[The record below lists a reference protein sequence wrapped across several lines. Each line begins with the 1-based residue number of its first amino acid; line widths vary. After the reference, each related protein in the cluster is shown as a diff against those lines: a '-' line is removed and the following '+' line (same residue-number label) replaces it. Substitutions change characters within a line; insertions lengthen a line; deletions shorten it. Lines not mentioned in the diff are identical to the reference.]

1 MSQLFPHLFE
11 PITIGSTTIRNRIV
25 SSGHDTVL
33 DDHGHIGDDLVAY
46 HEARAQGGA
55 GLIVLQVS
63 GVHETA
69 RYTSHVLMATDE
81 SSVPGYRAVA
91 EAVHRHGA
99 TIVAQLFHPGREVM
113 DGERGMAPRAKAPS
127 DEPQERFKVVPEAL
141 TTAEVRDIIAGYGHA
156 AKRIVESGIDGV
168 EIVASH
174 GYLPIQFFN
183 PAVNTRTD
191 EYGGCPENRRRF
203 LAEVAQTVRAA
214 VGPDVV
220 VGVRVSGEEKTE
232 DGLVAAEILDLI
244 DHLDSLTA
252 DADDTDG
259 VADVADAAD
268 GVDCLD
274 YFSITAGDSST
285 LQGAVHI
292 VPSMQIDPGYATNL
306 SEQVKKITDKTVM
319 VAGRINQPHE
329 AETAIAEG
337 RTDMAIMTRAMIC
350 DPEIANKSAADN
362 VDEIRACIGCNQACI
377 GHFQQGVPIS
387 CIQYPESGRE
397 LTFLPRP
404 TVRTR
409 RKVLVIGGGP
419 AGLKAAAVAAEQGDD
434 VVLCEK
440 EPHLGG
446 AVQLAQELPYRSEFG
461 GAATNLT
468 AEAARAGV
476 DIRTSA
482 PATQNLITEVAPDH
496 VIIATGAEQ
505 RMPALEIADDAF
517 VIGARDYLRESPDLP
532 VGRVLV
538 TDWKGDWIGLGIAL
552 RLAEA
557 GRQVTL
563 ATAANFAGAAIQ
575 QYTRTLLVS
584 QALRTGRVQFVNDA
598 RLVGVDT
605 DTGYL
610 QSTLCEVV
618 HEVDGVAA
626 TIVSAAPRSV
636 PVDLDVGAAS
646 VTVIG
651 DALAP
656 RTVEEAVYEG
666 LTAATDLAERRES
679 VTA

>member
-1 MSQLFPHLFE
+1 MSKLFPHLFE
-11 PITIGSTTIRNRIV
+11 PITLGSTTIRNRIV

-46 HEARAQGGA
+46 HEARAKGGA

-81 SSVPGYRAVA
+81 SSVPGYQAVA

-99 TIVAQLFHPGREVM
+99 TIFAQLFHPGREVM

-141 TTAEVRDIIAGYGHA
+141 STDEIKDIIAGYGRA
-156 AKRIVESGIDGV
+156 AKRIADSGIDGV

-183 PAVNTRTD
+183 PSVNTRTD
-191 EYGGCPENRRRF
+191 EYGGSPENRRRF
-203 LAEVAQTVRAA
+203 LAEVAQTVRES

-220 VGVRVSGEEKTE
+220 VGLRISGEEKTE
-232 DGLVAAEILDLI
+232 DGLVATEILNLI
-244 DHLDSLTA
+244 EHLDTLRA
-252 DADDTDG
+252 GED
-259 VADVADAAD
+259 
-268 GVDCLD
+268 DCLD
-274 YFSITAGDSST
+274 YYSITAGDSST

-292 VPSMQIDPGYATNL
+292 VPSMQIDPGYATSL

-350 DPEIANKSAADN
+350 DPEIANKSSADN

-404 TVRTR
+404 KVRTR

-440 EPHLGG
+440 EPRLGG
-446 AVQLAQELPYRSEFG
+446 AVLLAQELPYRSEFG
-461 GAATNLT
+461 GAATNLS

-482 PATQNLITEVAPDH
+482 PATQNLITEVAADH

-505 RMPALEIADDAF
+505 RMPALEVADDAF
-517 VIGARDYLRESPDLP
+517 VIGARDYLREGPDLP
-532 VGRVLV
+532 AGRVLV

-557 GRQVTL
+557 GRHVSL

-584 QALRTGRVQFVNDA
+584 QALRSGRIAFINDA
-598 RLVGVDT
+598 RLVGVDA

-618 HEVDGVAA
+618 HEVSGVAA

-636 PVDLDVGAAS
+636 PVDLDFGAAS

-651 DALAP
+651 DAVAP

-666 LTAATDLAERRES
+666 LTAATDLAARDGAVAGERAVS
-679 VTA
+679 A

>member
-11 PITIGSTTIRNRIV
+11 PITLGTRTIRNRIV

-46 HEARAQGGA
+46 HEARARGGA

-63 GVHETA
+63 GVHESA

-81 SSVPGYRAVA
+81 SSAPGYRAVA

-99 TIVAQLFHPGREVM
+99 TIFAQLFHPGREVM
-113 DGERGMAPRAKAPS
+113 DGEQGMAPRAKAPS

-141 TTAEVRDIIAGYGHA
+141 TTAEVKDIIAGYGRA
-156 AKRIVESGIDGV
+156 AKRITDAGIDGV
-168 EIVASH
+168 ELVASH

-191 EYGGCPENRRRF
+191 EYGGSPENRRRF
-203 LAEVAQTVRAA
+203 LAEVVATVRAA
-214 VGPDVV
+214 AGPEAV
-220 VGVRVSGEEKTE
+220 VGLRISGEEKTE
-232 DGLVAAEILDLI
+232 DGLVATEILDLI
-244 DHLDSLTA
+244 GHLDDLE
-252 DADDTDG
+252 TDG
-259 VADVADAAD
+259 R
-268 GVDCLD
+268 DCLD
-274 YFSITAGDSST
+274 YFSVTAGDSST

-292 VPSMQIDPGYATNL
+292 VPSMQIDPGYATAL

-329 AETAIAEG
+329 AEAAIAEG

-350 DPEIANKSAADN
+350 DPEIANKSQADA

-404 TVRTR
+404 RMRTR
-409 RKVLVIGGGP
+409 RTVLVIGGGP
-419 AGLKAAAVAAEQGDD
+419 AGLKAAAVAAEQGNQ

-440 EPHLGG
+440 EPQLGG
-446 AVQLAQELPYRSEFG
+446 AVLLAQELPYRSEFG
-461 GAATNLT
+461 GAATNLS
-468 AEAARAGV
+468 AEAARVGV
-476 DIRTSA
+476 DIRTST
-482 PATQNLITEVAPDH
+482 PVTQDLVTEVVPDH
-496 VIIATGAEQ
+496 VIVATGARE
-505 RMPALEIADDAF
+505 RMPALEIADEAL
-517 VIGARDYLRESPDLP
+517 VIGAREYVRQSPGLP
-532 VGRVLV
+532 AGRVLV

-552 RLAEA
+552 RLAES
-557 GRQVTL
+557 GRQVSL

-584 QALRTGRVQFVNDA
+584 QALRTGRIEFVNDA
-598 RLVGVDT
+598 RLVGVDA

-618 HEVDGVAA
+618 HEVEGVAA
-626 TIVSAAPRSV
+626 TIVSSAPRSV
-636 PVDLDVGAAS
+636 PVDLDFGAAS

-666 LTAATDLAERRES
+666 LTAATALTERKDA
-679 VTA
+679 VPV

>member
-11 PITIGSTTIRNRIV
+11 PITLGRRSIRNRIV

-33 DDHGHIGDDLVAY
+33 DESGMIGDDLVAY
-46 HEARAQGGA
+46 HEARAQGGC

-99 TIVAQLFHPGREVM
+99 TIFAQLFHPGREVM
-113 DGERGMAPRAKAPS
+113 DGERGMAPRAVAPS

-141 TTAEVRDIIAGYGHA
+141 SAAVIKEIIAGYATA
-156 AKRIVESGIDGV
+156 AKRIADSGIDGV

-183 PAVNTRTD
+183 PRVNTRTD
-191 EYGGCPENRRRF
+191 EYGGSPVKRRRF
-203 LAEVAQTVRAA
+203 LAEVVAGVRAA

-220 VGVRVSGEEKTE
+220 VGVRISGEEKTE
-232 DGLVAAEILDLI
+232 DGLVAPEILDLI
-244 DHLDSLTA
+244 EHLDAMET
-252 DADDTDG
+252 
-259 VADVADAAD
+259 D

-274 YFSITAGDSST
+274 YYSITAGDSST

-292 VPSMQIDPGYATNL
+292 VPSMQIEAAYAANL
-306 SEQVKKITDKTVM
+306 SEQVKKVTARPVM

-329 AETAIAEG
+329 AEKAIADG

-350 DPEIANKSAADN
+350 DPAIAAKSQRDA

-377 GHFQQGVPIS
+377 GHFQMGVPIS

-404 TVRTR
+404 QVRTR
-409 RKVLVIGGGP
+409 RRVLVIGGGP
-419 AGLKAAAVAAEQGDD
+419 AGLKAAAVAAEQGDE
-434 VVLCEK
+434 VVLCER

-446 AVQLAQELPYRSEFG
+446 AVLLAQKLPYRSEFG
-461 GAATNLT
+461 GVATNLS

-476 DIRTSA
+476 DIRTST
-482 PATQNLITEVAPDH
+482 PVTQTVLNELAPDH
-496 VIIATGAEQ
+496 VIVATGARQ
-505 RMPALEIADDAF
+505 RRPHLEIDDEAF
-517 VIGARDYLRESPDLP
+517 VIGARDYLSAEPSLPD
-532 VGRVLV
+532 GRVLV
-538 TDWKGDWIGLGIAL
+538 TDWKGDWIGLGLAL

-557 GRQVTL
+557 RVPVTL
-563 ATAANFAGAAIQ
+563 ATAANFAGAGIQ
-575 QYTRTLLVS
+575 QYTRTLLMS
-584 QALRTGRVQFVNDA
+584 QALRAGVEFLNDA
-598 RLVGVDT
+598 RLVGVDAN
-605 DTGYL
+605 TGYL

-618 HEVDGVAA
+618 HEVEGVAA
-626 TIVSAAPRSV
+626 TIVSGAPQSV
-636 PVDLDVGAAS
+636 VPELDFGSAS
-646 VTVIG
+646 LRTIG
-651 DALAP
+651 DAVAP
-656 RTVEEAVYEG
+656 RTVEEAVFEG
-666 LTAATDLAERRES
+666 LQAATDLAT
-679 VTA
+679 VA

>member
-1 MSQLFPHLFE
+1 MSALFPHLFE
-11 PITIGSTTIRNRIV
+11 PITIGPATIRNRIV

-46 HEARAQGGA
+46 HEARAKGGA

-63 GVHETA
+63 GVHESA
-69 RYTSHVLMATDE
+69 RYTNHVLMATEE
-81 SSVPGYRAVA
+81 SSVPGYQAVA

-99 TIVAQLFHPGREVM
+99 TIFAQLFHPGREVM
-113 DGERGMAPRAKAPS
+113 DGERGMAPRAVAPS
-127 DEPQERFKVVPEAL
+127 DEPQERFKVVPETL
-141 TTAEVRDIIAGYGHA
+141 TTDTIRDIITGYATA
-156 AKRIVESGIDGV
+156 AKRITDSGIDGV

-183 PAVNTRTD
+183 PRINTRTD
-191 EYGGCPENRRRF
+191 EYGGSAVNRRRF
-203 LAEVAQTVRAA
+203 LAEVVAGVRAA
-214 VGPDVV
+214 VGPEVV
-220 VGVRVSGEEKTE
+220 VGLRISGEEKTE
-232 DGLVAAEILDLI
+232 DGLVATEVLELIESLDAMG
-244 DHLDSLTA
+244 DEND
-252 DADDTDG
+252 
-259 VADVADAAD
+259 
-268 GVDCLD
+268 VDCLD
-274 YFSITAGDSST
+274 YYSITAGDSST

-292 VPSMQIDPGYATNL
+292 VPSMQVDPAYAANL

-329 AETAIAEG
+329 AEKAIAEG

-350 DPEIANKSAADN
+350 DPEIANKTQADK

-377 GHFQQGVPIS
+377 GHFQLGVPIS

-404 TVRTR
+404 RVRDR
-409 RKVLVIGGGP
+409 RRVLVIGGGP

-434 VVLCEK
+434 VVLCEA

-446 AVQLAQELPYRSEFG
+446 AVLLAQELPYRSEFG
-461 GAATNLT
+461 GAATNLS

-476 DIRTSA
+476 DIRTST
-482 PATQNLITEVAPDH
+482 PVTQETLAEVAPDH
-496 VIIATGAEQ
+496 VIVATGARQ
-505 RMPALEIADDAF
+505 RMPEIEIADDAF
-517 VIGARDYLRESPDLP
+517 VIGARDYLAQEPRLP
-532 VGRVLV
+532 AGRVLV

-557 GRQVTL
+557 GTPVTL

-584 QALRTGRVQFVNDA
+584 QALRTGRIEFLGDA
-598 RLVGVDT
+598 RLVGVDA

-636 PVDLDVGAAS
+636 TPDLDYGTAS

-666 LTAATDLAERRES
+666 LTVATDLAGPAVRRS
-679 VTA
+679 SRAGGQAVSA

>member
-1 MSQLFPHLFE
+1 MSKLFPHLFE
-11 PITIGSTTIRNRIV
+11 PITLGSTTIRNRIV

-33 DDHGHIGDDLVAY
+33 DDHGHIGDNLVAY
-46 HEARAQGGA
+46 HEARAKGGA

-81 SSVPGYRAVA
+81 SSVPGYQAVA

-99 TIVAQLFHPGREVM
+99 TIFAQLFHPGREVM

-127 DEPQERFKVVPEAL
+127 DEPQERFKVVPETL
-141 TTAEVRDIIAGYGHA
+141 STAEIKDIIAGYGRA
-156 AKRIVESGIDGV
+156 AKRIADSGIDGV

-183 PAVNTRTD
+183 PSVNTRTD
-191 EYGGCPENRRRF
+191 EYGGSPENRRRF
-203 LAEVAQTVRAA
+203 LAEVAQTVRES

-220 VGVRVSGEEKTE
+220 VGLRISGEEKTE
-232 DGLVAAEILDLI
+232 DGLVATEILDLI
-244 DHLDSLTA
+244 EHLDSLR
-252 DADDTDG
+252 
-259 VADVADAAD
+259 AD

-292 VPSMQIDPGYATNL
+292 VPSMQIDPGYAASL

-350 DPEIANKSAADN
+350 DPEIANKSSDDR

-419 AGLKAAAVAAEQGDD
+419 AGLKAAAVAAEQDDD
-434 VVLCEK
+434 VFLCER

-446 AVQLAQELPYRSEFG
+446 AVLLAQELPYRSEFG

-476 DIRTSA
+476 DIRTSTL
-482 PATQNLITEVAPDH
+482 ATQNLITEVAPDH

-505 RMPALEIADDAF
+505 RMPALEVADDAF
-517 VIGARDYLRESPDLP
+517 VIGARDYLRENPDLP
-532 VGRVLV
+532 PGRVLV

-557 GRQVTL
+557 GRHVSL

-584 QALRTGRVQFVNDA
+584 QALRSGRIDFINDS
-598 RLVGVDT
+598 RLVGVDA

-618 HEVDGVAA
+618 HEVDNVAA

-636 PVDLDVGAAS
+636 PVDLDFGAAS

-666 LTAATDLAERRES
+666 LTAATDLAARDRAGAGERV

>member
-1 MSQLFPHLFE
+1 MSSLFPHLFE
-11 PITIGSTTIRNRIV
+11 PITLGRRTIRNRIV

-33 DDHGHIGDDLVAY
+33 DDHGMIGDDLVAY
-46 HEARAQGGA
+46 HEARAQGGC

-69 RYTSHVLMATDE
+69 RYTNHVLMATED
-81 SSVPGYRAVA
+81 SSMPGYRAVA
-91 EAVHRHGA
+91 EAVHRHGT
-99 TIVAQLFHPGREVM
+99 TIFAQLFHPGREVM
-113 DGERGMAPRAKAPS
+113 DGERGMAPRAVAPS

-141 TTAEVRDIIAGYGHA
+141 STAVIKEIIAGYA
-156 AKRIVESGIDGV
+156 TASKRIADSGIDGV

-183 PAVNTRTD
+183 PRVNTRTD
-191 EYGGCPENRRRF
+191 EYGGSPANRRRF
-203 LAEVAQTVRAA
+203 LTEVVAGVRAA

-220 VGVRVSGEEKTE
+220 VGLRISGEEKTE
-232 DGLVAAEILDLI
+232 DGLVATEVLDLI
-244 DHLDSLTA
+244 EHLNAMTTGSGAGDE
-252 DADDTDG
+252 D
-259 VADVADAAD
+259 
-268 GVDCLD
+268 VDCLD

-292 VPSMQIDPGYATNL
+292 VPSMQIDPAYAASL
-306 SEQVKKITDKTVM
+306 SEQVKKITDKPVM

-329 AETAIAEG
+329 AEKAIAEG
-337 RTDMAIMTRAMIC
+337 RTDMAIMTRAMIS
-350 DPEIANKSAADN
+350 DPAMARKAQRDD

-377 GHFQQGVPIS
+377 GHFQMGVPIS

-404 TVRTR
+404 RVRTR
-409 RKVLVIGGGP
+409 RRVLVIGGGP

-434 VVLCEK
+434 VVLCER

-446 AVQLAQELPYRSEFG
+446 AVLLAQELPYRAEFG
-461 GAATNLT
+461 GAATNLS
-468 AEAARAGV
+468 AEARRAGV
-476 DIRTSA
+476 DIRTSTTV
-482 PATQNLITEVAPDH
+482 TQEVLDGLAPDH
-496 VIIATGAEQ
+496 VIVATGAVQ
-505 RMPALEIADDAF
+505 RMPLLEVDDEA
-517 VIGARDYLRESPDLP
+517 VVVGARDYLSTQPGLP
-532 VGRVLV
+532 AGRVLV

-557 GRQVTL
+557 RVPVTL

-575 QYTRTLLVS
+575 QYTRTLLMS
-584 QALRTGRVQFVNDA
+584 QALRAGVDFVNDA
-598 RLVGVDT
+598 RLVGVDA

-610 QSTLCEVV
+610 QSTLCEIV

-636 PVDLDVGAAS
+636 APDLDFRSAS
-646 VTVIG
+646 VRTIG
-651 DALAP
+651 DAVAP
-656 RTVEEAVYEG
+656 RTVEEAVFEG
-666 LTAATDLAERRES
+666 LEAASSLAAVS
-679 VTA
+679 

>member
-11 PITIGSTTIRNRIV
+11 PITLGRRSIRNRIV

-33 DDHGHIGDDLVAY
+33 DENAMIGDDLVAY
-46 HEARAQGGA
+46 HEARAQGGC

-69 RYTSHVLMATDE
+69 RYTNHVLMATDD

-99 TIVAQLFHPGREVM
+99 TIFAQLFHPGREVM
-113 DGERGMAPRAKAPS
+113 EGERGMAPRAVAPS

-141 TTAEVRDIIAGYGHA
+141 STTVIKEIIAGYATA
-156 AKRIVESGIDGV
+156 AKRIADSGIDGV

-183 PAVNTRTD
+183 PRVNTRTD
-191 EYGGCPENRRRF
+191 EYGGSPANRRRF
-203 LAEVAQTVRAA
+203 LTEVVAGVREA
-214 VGPDVV
+214 VGDETV
-220 VGVRVSGEEKTE
+220 VGLRISGEEKTE
-232 DGLVAAEILDLI
+232 DGLVATEVLDLI
-244 DHLDSLTA
+244 ERLDA
-252 DADDTDG
+252 MN
-259 VADVADAAD
+259 
-268 GVDCLD
+268 CLD

-292 VPSMQIDPGYATNL
+292 VPSMQIEAAYAANL
-306 SEQVKKITDKTVM
+306 SEQVKKITDKPVM

-329 AETAIAEG
+329 AEKAIADG
-337 RTDMAIMTRAMIC
+337 RTDMAIMTRAMIS
-350 DPEIANKSAADN
+350 DPQVANKAERDA

-377 GHFQQGVPIS
+377 GHFQMGVPIS

-404 TVRTR
+404 QVRTR
-409 RKVLVIGGGP
+409 RRVLVIGGGP
-419 AGLKAAAVAAEQGDD
+419 AGLKAAAVAAEQGDG
-434 VVLCEK
+434 VVLCER

-446 AVQLAQELPYRSEFG
+446 AVLLAQELPYRSEFG
-461 GAATNLT
+461 GAATNLV
-468 AEAARAGV
+468 AEAKRAGV
-476 DIRTSA
+476 ELRTST
-482 PATQNLITEVAPDH
+482 PVTQTVVDELAPDH
-496 VIIATGAEQ
+496 VIVATGSRQ
-505 RMPALEIADDAF
+505 RTPQVEVDDEAL
-517 VIGARDYLRESPDLP
+517 VIGARDYLSRAPRLP
-532 VGRVLV
+532 AGRVLV

-557 GRQVTL
+557 KVPVTL

-575 QYTRTLLVS
+575 QYTRTLLMS
-584 QALRTGRVQFVNDA
+584 QALRAGVDFVNDV
-598 RLVGVDT
+598 RLVGVDV

-610 QSTLCEVV
+610 QSTLCEIV

-626 TIVSAAPRSV
+626 TIVSGAPQSV
-636 PVDLDVGAAS
+636 VPDLNYGSAS
-646 VTVIG
+646 VRTIG

-656 RTVEEAVYEG
+656 RTVEEAVFEG
-666 LTAATDLAERRES
+666 LEAASSLAAVS
-679 VTA
+679 

>member
-11 PITIGSTTIRNRIV
+11 PIALGPLTVRNRIV

-81 SSVPGYRAVA
+81 SSVPGYQAVA

-99 TIVAQLFHPGREVM
+99 TIFAQLFHPGREVM

-141 TTAEVRDIIAGYGHA
+141 TTAEVKDIIAGYGRA
-156 AKRIVESGIDGV
+156 AKRITDSGIDGV

-183 PAVNTRTD
+183 PGVNTRTD
-191 EYGGCPENRRRF
+191 EYGGSAQNRRRF
-203 LAEVAQTVRAA
+203 LAEVVAAVRES
-214 VGPDVV
+214 VGPDAV
-220 VGVRVSGEEKTE
+220 VGLRISGEEKTE
-232 DGLVAAEILDLI
+232 DGLVATAILDLI
-244 DHLDSLTA
+244 DHLDGL
-252 DADDTDG
+252 DHDG
-259 VADVADAAD
+259 R
-268 GVDCLD
+268 DCLD
-274 YFSITAGDSST
+274 YYSVTAGDSST

-292 VPSMQIDPGYATNL
+292 VPSMQVEAAYATNL

-329 AETAIAEG
+329 AEAAIAEG

-350 DPEIANKSAADN
+350 DPEIANKSQADR

-404 TVRTR
+404 RVRGR
-409 RKVLVIGGGP
+409 DKVLVIGGGP
-419 AGLKAAAVAAEQGDD
+419 AGLKAAAVAGEQGDE

-446 AVQLAQELPYRSEFG
+446 AVLLAQELPYRSEFG

-476 DIRTSA
+476 DIRTSTPVTRA
-482 PATQNLITEVAPDH
+482 LIDDIVPDH
-496 VIIATGAEQ
+496 VIVATGAQQ
-505 RMPALEIADDAF
+505 RLPALEIADDSL
-517 VIGARDYLRESPDLP
+517 VIGARDYLREDPNLP
-532 VGRVLV
+532 TGRVLV

-557 GRQVTL
+557 GRHVTL

-584 QALRTGRVQFVNDA
+584 QALRTGRIEFLNDA
-598 RLVGVDT
+598 RLVGVDA

-610 QSTLCEVV
+610 QSTLCEIV
-618 HEVDGVAA
+618 HEVADVAA

-636 PVDLDVGAAS
+636 PVDLDFGTAS

-666 LTAATDLAERRES
+666 LTAATEIAARQRT
-679 VTA
+679 VPA

>member
-11 PITIGSTTIRNRIV
+11 PITLGSHTIRNRIV

-33 DDHGHIGDDLVAY
+33 DDHGQIGEDLVAY
-46 HEARAQGGA
+46 HEARAAGGA

-69 RYTSHVLMATDE
+69 RYTNHVLMATDD

-99 TIVAQLFHPGREVM
+99 TIIAQLFHPGREVM
-113 DGERGMAPRAKAPS
+113 DGQRGMAPRAVAPS
-127 DEPQERFKVVPEAL
+127 DAPQERFKVVPEAL
-141 TTAEVRDIIAGYGHA
+141 STAAVKDIVAGYASA
-156 AKRIVESGIDGV
+156 AKRIASSGIDGV

-183 PAVNTRTD
+183 PRINTRTD
-191 EYGGCPENRRRF
+191 EYGGTPANRRRF
-203 LAEVAQTVRAA
+203 LAEVVAAVRAA

-220 VGVRVSGEEKTE
+220 VGLRISGEEKTE
-232 DGLVAAEILDLI
+232 EGLVAAEILELI
-244 DHLDSLTA
+244 GHLDELEHEGT
-252 DADDTDG
+252 
-259 VADVADAAD
+259 
-268 GVDCLD
+268 DCLD

-292 VPSMQIDPGYATNL
+292 VPSMQVDPAYAANL
-306 SEQVKKITDKTVM
+306 SEQVKKITDKPVM

-329 AETAIAEG
+329 AEAAIAEG

-350 DPEIANKSAADN
+350 DPAMAGKARRDAVE
-362 VDEIRACIGCNQACI
+362 EIRACIGCNQACI
-377 GHFQQGVPIS
+377 GHFQLGVPIS

-404 TVRTR
+404 RVRTR
-409 RKVLVIGGGP
+409 RRILVVGGGP
-419 AGLKAAAVAAEQGDD
+419 AGLKAAAVSAEQGDE
-434 VVLCEK
+434 VILCEAG
-440 EPHLGG
+440 PHLGG
-446 AVQLAQELPYRSEFG
+446 AVLLAQELPYRAEFG
-461 GAATNLT
+461 GAATNLS
-468 AEAARAGV
+468 AEAVRAGV
-476 DIRTSA
+476 DIRTST
-482 PATQNLITEVAPDH
+482 PVTQQIVDELDPDH
-496 VIIATGAEQ
+496 VIIATGARQ
-505 RMPALEIADDAF
+505 RMPDLEIADDAF
-517 VIGARDYLRESPDLP
+517 VIGARDYLEQNPQLP
-532 VGRVLV
+532 AGRVLV

-552 RLAEA
+552 HLAEA
-557 GRQVTL
+557 GTPVTL

-584 QALRTGRVQFVNDA
+584 QALRTGRISFLSDA
-598 RLVGVDT
+598 RLVGVDA

-610 QSTLCEVV
+610 QSTLCEIV
-618 HEVDGVAA
+618 HEVDEVAA

-636 PVDLDVGAAS
+636 VPDLDLRAAS
-646 VTVIG
+646 VRVIG

-666 LTAATDLAERRES
+666 LTAASELAAAELA
-679 VTA
+679 VTG

>member
-1 MSQLFPHLFE
+1 MSKLFPHLFE
-11 PITIGSTTIRNRIV
+11 PITLGSTTIRNRIV

-46 HEARAQGGA
+46 HEARAKGGA

-81 SSVPGYRAVA
+81 SSVPGYQAVA
-91 EAVHRHGA
+91 ETVHRHGA
-99 TIVAQLFHPGREVM
+99 TIFAQLFHPGREVM

-141 TTAEVRDIIAGYGHA
+141 STDEIKDIIAGYGRA
-156 AKRIVESGIDGV
+156 AKRIADSGIDGV

-183 PAVNTRTD
+183 PSVNTRTD
-191 EYGGCPENRRRF
+191 EYGGSPENRRRF
-203 LAEVAQTVRAA
+203 LAEVAQTVRES

-220 VGVRVSGEEKTE
+220 VGLRISGEEKTE
-232 DGLVAAEILDLI
+232 DGLVATEILDLI
-244 DHLDSLTA
+244 EHLDTLRA
-252 DADDTDG
+252 GED
-259 VADVADAAD
+259 
-268 GVDCLD
+268 DCLD

-292 VPSMQIDPGYATNL
+292 VPSMQIDPGYATSL

-350 DPEIANKSAADN
+350 DPEIANKSSADN

-404 TVRTR
+404 KVRTR

-440 EPHLGG
+440 EPRLGG
-446 AVQLAQELPYRSEFG
+446 AVLLAQELPYRSEFG
-461 GAATNLT
+461 GAATNLS

-482 PATQNLITEVAPDH
+482 PATQNLITEVAADH

-505 RMPALEIADDAF
+505 RMPALEVADDAF
-517 VIGARDYLRESPDLP
+517 VIGARDYLREGPDLP
-532 VGRVLV
+532 AGRVLV

-557 GRQVTL
+557 GRHVSL

-584 QALRTGRVQFVNDA
+584 QALRSGRIAFINDA
-598 RLVGVDT
+598 RLVGVDA

-618 HEVDGVAA
+618 HEVSGVAA

-636 PVDLDVGAAS
+636 PVDLDFGAAS

-651 DALAP
+651 DAVAP

-666 LTAATDLAERRES
+666 LTAATDLAARDGAVAGERAVS
-679 VTA
+679 A

>member
-1 MSQLFPHLFE
+1 MSKLFPHLFE
-11 PITIGSTTIRNRIV
+11 PITLGSTTIRNRIV

-46 HEARAQGGA
+46 HEARAKGGA

-81 SSVPGYRAVA
+81 SSVPGYQAVA

-99 TIVAQLFHPGREVM
+99 TIFAQLFHPGREVM

-141 TTAEVRDIIAGYGHA
+141 STDEIKDIIAGYGRA
-156 AKRIVESGIDGV
+156 AKRIADSGIDGV

-183 PAVNTRTD
+183 PSVNTRTD
-191 EYGGCPENRRRF
+191 EYGGSPENRRRF
-203 LAEVAQTVRAA
+203 LAEVAQTVRES
-214 VGPDVV
+214 VGPGVV
-220 VGVRVSGEEKTE
+220 VGLRISGEEKTE
-232 DGLVAAEILDLI
+232 DGLVATEILNLI
-244 DHLDSLTA
+244 EHLDSLR
-252 DADDTDG
+252 ADD
-259 VADVADAAD
+259 
-268 GVDCLD
+268 VDCLD

-292 VPSMQIDPGYATNL
+292 VPSMQIDPGYATSL

-350 DPEIANKSAADN
+350 DPEIANKSSADN

-404 TVRTR
+404 KVRTR

-440 EPHLGG
+440 EPRLGG
-446 AVQLAQELPYRSEFG
+446 AVLLAQELPYRSEFG
-461 GAATNLT
+461 GAATNLS

-482 PATQNLITEVAPDH
+482 PATQNLITEVAADH

-505 RMPALEIADDAF
+505 RMPALEVADDAF
-517 VIGARDYLRESPDLP
+517 VIGARDYLREGPDLP
-532 VGRVLV
+532 AGRVLV

-557 GRQVTL
+557 GRHVSL

-584 QALRTGRVQFVNDA
+584 QALRSGRIAFINDA
-598 RLVGVDT
+598 RLVGVDA

-618 HEVDGVAA
+618 HEVSGVAA

-636 PVDLDVGAAS
+636 PVDLDFGAAS

-651 DALAP
+651 DAVAP

-666 LTAATDLAERRES
+666 LTAATDLAARDGAVAGERAVS
-679 VTA
+679 A

>member
-11 PITIGSTTIRNRIV
+11 PITLGPVTIRNRIV

-33 DDHGHIGDDLVAY
+33 DDHGRIGDDLVAY
-46 HEARAQGGA
+46 HEARARGGA

-69 RYTSHVLMATDE
+69 RYTNHVLMATE
-81 SSVPGYRAVA
+81 EASSPGYTAVA
-91 EAVHRHGA
+91 EAVHRHGG
-99 TIVAQLFHPGREVM
+99 TIFAQLFHPGREVM
-113 DGERGMAPRAKAPS
+113 DGQRGMAPRAVAPS
-127 DEPQERFKVVPEAL
+127 DEPQEWFKDVPEAL
-141 TTAEVRDIIAGYGHA
+141 STAAIKDIIAGYGTA
-156 AKRIVESGIDGV
+156 AKRIADSGIDGV

-183 PAVNTRTD
+183 PRVNTRTD
-191 EYGGCPENRRRF
+191 DYGGTPANRRRF
-203 LAEVAQTVRAA
+203 LAEVVEAVRAA
-214 VGPDVV
+214 VGPDIV
-220 VGVRVSGEEKTE
+220 VGLRISGVEKTE
-232 DGLVAAEILDLI
+232 DGLVATEVLDLI
-244 DHLDSLTA
+244 RALDA
-252 DADDTDG
+252 MEH
-259 VADVADAAD
+259 D

-292 VPSMQIDPGYATNL
+292 VPSMQVEPAYATDL

-329 AETAIAEG
+329 AETAIAKG

-350 DPEIANKSAADN
+350 DPDIANKSFADK

-377 GHFQQGVPIS
+377 GHFQLGVPIS

-404 TVRTR
+404 RVRTR
-409 RKVLVIGGGP
+409 RRVLVIGGGP
-419 AGLKAAAVAAEQGDD
+419 AGLKAAAVAAEQGDE
-434 VVLCEK
+434 VILCEAK
-440 EPHLGG
+440 PHLGG
-446 AVQLAQELPYRSEFG
+446 AVLLAQELPYRAEFG
-461 GAATNLT
+461 AAATNLS

-476 DIRTSA
+476 EVRTST
-482 PATQNLITEVAPDH
+482 PVTQAIVDEIGPDH
-496 VIIATGAEQ
+496 VIVATGARQ
-505 RMPALEIADDAF
+505 RMPDLEVADDAL
-517 VIGARDYLRESPDLP
+517 VIGARDFLATEAELP
-532 VGRVLV
+532 EGRVLV
-538 TDWKGDWIGLGIAL
+538 TDWKGDWIGLGLAL
-552 RLAEA
+552 RLAEN
-557 GRQVTL
+557 GRHVSL

-584 QALRTGRVQFVNDA
+584 QALRTGRIEFINDA
-598 RLVGVDT
+598 RLVGVDA

-610 QSTLCEVV
+610 QSTLCEIV
-618 HEVDGVAA
+618 HEVEGVAA
-626 TIVSAAPRSV
+626 TIVSAAPRSLR
-636 PVDLDVGAAS
+636 PDLDFGPAS
-646 VTVIG
+646 VQVIG

-666 LTAATDLAERRES
+666 LTAATELAAADAAAAVS
-679 VTA
+679 A

>member
-1 MSQLFPHLFE
+1 MSHLFPHLFA
-11 PITIGSTTIRNRIV
+11 PITLGPVTIRNRIV

-33 DDHGHIGDDLVAY
+33 DDHGRIGDDLVAY
-46 HEARAQGGA
+46 HEARAKGGC

-69 RYTSHVLMATDE
+69 RYTNHVLMATDE
-81 SSVPGYRAVA
+81 SSVPGYTAVA

-99 TIVAQLFHPGREVM
+99 TIFAQLFHPGREVM
-113 DGERGMAPRAKAPS
+113 DGERGMAPRAVAPS

-141 TTAEVRDIIAGYGHA
+141 STATIKDIIAGYAAA
-156 AKRIVESGIDGV
+156 AKRIADSGIDGV

-183 PAVNTRTD
+183 PRINTRTD
-191 EYGGCPENRRRF
+191 EYGGSPENRRRF
-203 LAEVAQTVRAA
+203 LAEVVEGVRAA
-214 VGPDVV
+214 VGPEVV
-220 VGVRVSGEEKTE
+220 VGLRISGEEKTE
-232 DGLVAAEILDLI
+232 DGLVSAEVLELIGALD
-244 DHLDSLTA
+244 A
-252 DADDTDG
+252 MEC
-259 VADVADAAD
+259 D

-292 VPSMQIDPGYATNL
+292 VPSMQVEAAYATNL

-329 AETAIAEG
+329 AEAAIAEG

-350 DPEIANKSAADN
+350 DPGIAGKAERDA

-377 GHFQQGVPIS
+377 GHFQLGVPIS

-397 LTFLPRP
+397 LAFLPRP
-404 TVRTR
+404 RVRTR
-409 RKVLVIGGGP
+409 RRVLVIGGGP
-419 AGLKAAAVAAEQGDD
+419 AGLKAAAVAAEQGDE
-434 VVLCEK
+434 VTLCEAR
-440 EPHLGG
+440 PHLGG
-446 AVQLAQELPYRSEFG
+446 AVLLAQELPYRSEFG
-461 GAATNLT
+461 GAATNLS
-468 AEAARAGV
+468 AEARRAGAEL
-476 DIRTSA
+476 RTST
-482 PATQNLITEVAPDH
+482 PVTQAVVDEIAADH
-496 VIIATGAEQ
+496 VIAATGARQ
-505 RMPALEIADDAF
+505 RMPHLEIADDAL
-517 VIGARDYLRESPDLP
+517 VIGAREFLETEPVLPD
-532 VGRVLV
+532 GRVLV

-557 GRQVTL
+557 RVPVTL

-575 QYTRTLLVS
+575 QYTRTLLMS
-584 QALRTGRVQFVNDA
+584 QALRTGRIDFLDDVRPVGLDA
-598 RLVGVDT
+598 

-618 HEVDGVAA
+618 HEVEGVAA
-626 TIVSAAPRSV
+626 TIVSAAPQSV
-636 PVDLDVGAAS
+636 RPELDFGPAS
-646 VTVIG
+646 VQVIG

-656 RTVEEAVYEG
+656 RTVEEAVFEG
-666 LTAATDLAERRES
+666 LTAATELAAAGADQT
-679 VTA
+679 VPA

>member
-11 PITIGSTTIRNRIV
+11 PITLGPTTIRNRIV

-33 DDHGHIGDDLVAY
+33 DDHGTIGADLVAY
-46 HEARAQGGA
+46 HEARAAGGC

-69 RYTSHVLMATDE
+69 RYTNHVLMATDD

-91 EAVHRHGA
+91 EAVHAHGS

-113 DGERGMAPRAKAPS
+113 DGERGMAPRAVAPS

-141 TTAEVRDIIAGYGHA
+141 STETVKDIIEGYASA
-156 AKRIVESGIDGV
+156 ARRITSAGIDGV

-183 PAVNTRTD
+183 PRINHRTD
-191 EYGGCPENRRRF
+191 EYGGSPENRRRF
-203 LAEVAQTVRAA
+203 LAEVVAGVRAA

-220 VGVRVSGEEKTE
+220 VGIRLSGEEKTE
-232 DGLVAAEILDLI
+232 EGLVAGEILDLI
-244 DHLDSLTA
+244 THLDSLQV
-252 DADDTDG
+252 DG
-259 VADVADAAD
+259 T
-268 GVDCLD
+268 DCLD

-292 VPSMQIDPGYATNL
+292 VPSMQIEAAYATNL
-306 SEQVKKITDKTVM
+306 SAQVKKVTDKPVM

-329 AETAIAEG
+329 AELAIAEG

-350 DPEIANKSAADN
+350 DPALAEKAERDA

-377 GHFQQGVPIS
+377 GHFQMGVPIS

-404 TVRTR
+404 RVRNR
-409 RKVLVIGGGP
+409 RRVLVIGGGP
-419 AGLKAAAVAAEQGDD
+419 GGLKAAAVAAEQGDE
-434 VVLCEK
+434 VILCER
-440 EPHLGG
+440 EAHLGG
-446 AVQLAQELPYRSEFG
+446 GVLLAQKLPYRSEFG
-461 GAATNLT
+461 GAMTNLS
-468 AEAARAGV
+468 AEAVRAGV
-476 DIRTSA
+476 DIRTSTPVTQAELDRIA
-482 PATQNLITEVAPDH
+482 PEV
-496 VIIATGAEQ
+496 VVVATGATQ
-505 RMPALEIADDAF
+505 RMPLIEIADEAL
-517 VIGARDYLRESPDLP
+517 VIGAREYLAIEPELP
-532 VGRVLV
+532 KGRVLV
-538 TDWKGDWIGLGIAL
+538 TDWKGEWIGLGIAL
-552 RLAEA
+552 RLAEKKVP
-557 GRQVTL
+557 VTL
-563 ATAANFAGAAIQ
+563 ATAANFAGAGIQ
-575 QYTRTLLVS
+575 QYTKTLLVS
-584 QALRTGRVQFVNDA
+584 QALRSGITFVNDA
-598 RLVGVDT
+598 RLVGVDG

-610 QSTLCEVV
+610 QSTLCEIV

-626 TIVSAAPRSV
+626 TIVSGAPRSV
-636 PVDLDVGAAS
+636 VPDLDFGDREVH
-646 VTVIG
+646 VIG

-666 LTAATDLAERRES
+666 LIAATKMADARVAS
-679 VTA
+679 A